1 MATLVTATLVT
12 ATLVAATLVTA
23 SLVTATLVT
32 ATLVTVSNSC
42 NRLHCHLHEM
52 SLLQDYYTYSIN
64 KDYYLFR
71 LHCH

>member
-1 MATLVTATLVT
+1 MIESKHI
-12 ATLVAATLVTA
+12 VAATLVTA

-32 ATLVTVSNSC
+32 ATLVTAMYLSNSC